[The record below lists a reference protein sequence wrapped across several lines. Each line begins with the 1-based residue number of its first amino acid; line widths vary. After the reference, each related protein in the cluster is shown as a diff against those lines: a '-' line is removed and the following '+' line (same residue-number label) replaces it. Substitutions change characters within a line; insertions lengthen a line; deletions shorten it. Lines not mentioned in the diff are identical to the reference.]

1 MPDSN
6 IFASHNG
13 FSSQASFW
21 IAVAFIVL
29 LAVPSFLPYNI
40 YTADILAAPMLA
52 IVAFQFIS
60 DCKARRRPQ
69 LPPPL
74 LSAYL
79 AAALIATIIH
89 WRFTVGE
96 FYEWLVFAYVAFLF
110 HFSYNAF
117 GGRKPL
123 LKALA
128 ACGGFILIAVQLAF
142 VYEIMS
148 FAFGFRS
155 LFCFFSEQMETTEM
169 AFLSRRFAFTMNN
182 PNVFACFYVLPF
194 ALITPFVHQYGWSR
208 HPLKLR
214 LLYFPLCL
222 LLLLPL
228 LSSAS
233 KHGLMSLAIMAGW
246 MPPIFGLRR
255 RWLTALLLAG
265 VLAVAA
271 VFELTVL
278 FTTFPPQSSFPFI
291 NTMPGMY
298 SVHQGTYAKMICANP
313 SFLPFGM
320 GITKTKEE
328 YPKFADHAL
337 AESVLQRYN
346 AMPSYENFITF
357 MDAHNE
363 FLNQMALFGIVP
375 LLLLLAF
382 ILSKT
387 RHANTSAILF
397 IAALLCCCLWDDLL
411 SKRHVWIALAIFCKY
426 R

>member
-1 MPDSN
+1 
-6 IFASHNG
+6 
-13 FSSQASFW
+13 
-21 IAVAFIVL
+21 
-29 LAVPSFLPYNI
+29 
-40 YTADILAAPMLA
+40 MLA
-52 IVAFQFIS
+52 IIAFQFVS
-60 DCKARRRPQ
+60 DCKSRRRPK
-69 LPPPL
+69 LPPLL

-79 AAALIATIIH
+79 AAALLATILH

-110 HFSYNAF
+110 HFFSNAF
-117 GGRKPL
+117 GGRKSL
-123 LKALA
+123 LNMLA
-128 ACGGFILIAVQLAF
+128 ACGGIILIAVLLAF
-142 VYEIMS
+142 MYEIIS
-148 FAFGFRS
+148 FAFGCRS

-194 ALITPFVHQYGWSR
+194 ALLTPFIFQHDWSR
-208 HPLKLR
+208 HPLRLR

-222 LLLLPL
+222 LLLMPL

-246 MPPIFGLRR
+246 FPPIFGLRR

-265 VLAVAA
+265 VLAVTA

-278 FTTFPPQSSFPFI
+278 FTAFPPQSRFPFI
-291 NTMPGMY
+291 NTQPGMY
-298 SVHQGTYAKMICANP
+298 SVHQGTYAKMVCAHP
-313 SFLPFGM
+313 SSLPLGM

-346 AMPSYENFITF
+346 AMASYENFITF

-363 FLNQMALFGIVP
+363 FLNQTALFGVIP

-382 ILSKT
+382 ILSRT
-387 RHANTSAILF
+387 HHANASTILF
-397 IAALLCCCLWDDLL
+397 VAALLCCCLWDDLL
-411 SKRHVWIALAIFCKY
+411 SKRPIWIALAILSQEAVAKPFSSGLH
-426 R
+426 